1 MVMMNPADFI
11 VYRSYKNVH
20 YRADQVKKAVGKI
33 VQCGNPQH
41 SRLRGP
47 AGIPRD
53 KYRGDRGGIF
63 ESPA

>member
-33 VQCGNPQH
+33 V
-41 SRLRGP
+41 
-47 AGIPRD
+47 
-53 KYRGDRGGIF
+53 
-63 ESPA
+63 